1 MEAQKDRRSHGVD
14 LDRTLATYDEWEGP
28 TVIGKIIPVMEIRVR
43 AWLAMGDRVDIFT
56 ARVHPSHGPEQVEAS
71 TRAIKDWFFEHFG
84 VEPIVTCQKD
94 PHWEDIWD
102 DKTVQ
107 VIPNTGDRADGIVDV
122 DLSEKP
128 DGMGEYL
135 CGGGK

>member
-1 MEAQKDRRSHGVD
+1 MNSHGVD
-14 LDRTLATYDEWEGP
+14 LDSTLATFDEWEGP
-28 TVIGKIIPVMEIRVR
+28 EVIGELIPRMGIRVR

-56 ARVHPSHGPEQVEAS
+56 ARVHPSHGPEEVEIG
-71 TRAIKDWFFEHFG
+71 TRAVKKWFVDLFG

-94 PHWEDIWD
+94 PEWEDIWD

-107 VIPNTGDRADGIVDV
+107 VIPNTGERADGVVDV
-122 DLSEKP
+122 DLETDEA

-135 CGGGK
+135 CGGER